1 MNAIELLLE
10 RQSDA
15 RLKAPG
21 PTQEQLDIIKKA
33 ALKVPDHGGLAPWQF
48 IEVSGTDLDTLGEW
62 FLEAAKAENQ
72 DERTIER
79 SPTLPHRAPLVI
91 IAIAKTNPNHAK
103 VPWLEQVE
111 SAACATFAM
120 QQAAFAQG
128 LGAVWRT
135 GHFAISP
142 TIKTK
147 LNLAE
152 HDEIVGYL
160 YIGTPE
166 VKVKKPSRHEPS
178 LFFKKL

>member
-15 RLKAPG
+15 RLTNPG
-21 PTQEQLDIIKKA
+21 PTPEQLNIIKKA

-48 IEVSGTDLDTLGEW
+48 FEVSGEGLDRLGEW

-72 DERTIER
+72 DERTVER
-79 SPTLPHRAPLVI
+79 AASLPHRAPLVI
-91 IAIAKTNPNHAK
+91 IAVAKTVPEHAK

-142 TIKTK
+142 TIKAK
-147 LNLAE
+147 LELAE

-166 VKVKKPSRHEPS
+166 IQVKKPSRHEPEK
-178 LFFKKL
+178 FFKKL

>member
-15 RLKAPG
+15 RLTAPAS
-21 PTQEQLDIIKKA
+21 TAEQLEIIKKA
-33 ALKVPDHGGLAPWQF
+33 ALKVPDHGALTPWLF
-48 IEVSGTDLDTLGEW
+48 YVVEGDSLNTLGEW
-62 FLEAAKAENQ
+62 FFEAATAEAL
-72 DERTIER
+72 DERTKER
-79 SPTLPHRAPLVI
+79 AKSLPLRAPLVI
-91 IAIAKTNPNHAK
+91 IAIAKTQKDHPK

-111 SAACATFAM
+111 SAACSCFAM
-120 QQAAFAQG
+120 QQAAYAQG

-142 TIKTK
+142 TIKSK
-147 LNLAE
+147 LHLAE

-166 VKVKKPSRHEPS
+166 VQIKKQSRHALDS
-178 LFFKKL
+178 YFITL

>member
-15 RLKAPG
+15 RLISPG
-21 PTQEQLDIIKKA
+21 PTEEQLDVIRKA
-33 ALKVPDHGGLAPWQF
+33 ALKVPDHGALAPWQF
-48 IEVSGTDLDTLGEW
+48 IEVSDSGLDTLGSW
-62 FLEAAKAENQ
+62 FLEAAKTENQ

-79 SPTLPHRAPLVI
+79 AATLPHRAPLVI
-91 IAIAKTNPNHAK
+91 IAIAKTQPDHAK

-135 GHFAISP
+135 GHFATSP
-142 TIKTK
+142 TIKAK
-147 LNLAE
+147 LGLE
-152 HDEIVGYL
+152 KHDEIVGYL

-166 VKVKKPSRHEPS
+166 VQVKRAARHKPCE
-178 LFFKKL
+178 FFKKL